1 MLTVTSGYF
10 CWPFFLLGKTSI
22 MNINFRTIFFFLSIG
37 IGIKE
42 KKKKKEFLLGHRFN
56 PWPSFSCNCGSDLIP
71 DPQSSTC
78 HWAAKK
84 IKKVQV

>member
-42 KKKKKEFLLGHRFN
+42 KKKKK
-56 PWPSFSCNCGSDLIP
+56 SFYWDTGSIP
-71 DPQSSTC
+71 GPASVATVAQ
-78 HWAAKK
+78 
-84 IKKVQV
+84 I